1 MEQLIIQPGDP
12 SIPEARRLIAELDT
26 YLNSLYPTERNHLL
40 SVEALQQPN
49 VTFLIARIDDQVA
62 GCGQYGN
69 IDCRKNRPGNR
80 ETCTWM
86 KLKIC

>member
-1 MEQLIIQPGDP
+1 LIEEID
-12 SIPEARRLIAELDT
+12 I
-26 YLNSLYPTERNHLL
+26 YLSDLYPAESNHLL

-49 VTFLIARIDDQVA
+49 VTFMIARIDDKVA
-62 GCGQYGN
+62 GSGQYGN

-80 ETCTWM
+80 ETCIWM

>member
-40 SVEALQQPN
+40 SVEALQ
-49 VTFLIARIDDQVA
+49 
-62 GCGQYGN
+62 
-69 IDCRKNRPGNR
+69 
-80 ETCTWM
+80 
-86 KLKIC
+86 